1 MSSISLL
8 PQFEDIKLK
17 TVDLSYDERIEK
29 LKEELQVI
37 STLANPK
44 LANEDF
50 LPYLAHNYQVD
61 FWSNDLTLD
70 EKRAI
75 IDFSINLHRK
85 KGTLSALKAVLKRLN
100 IDVTFYEWFE
110 YEGLPYHFKIDVDF
124 FNRPVEDKDIKLIE
138 EFVEI
143 YKNTKSIL
151 ENLNINLKTN
161 LQEKYAAITITG
173 EEIEVLPYSVRNL
186 DFIQKEKYA
195 TAIKISECITLTLN
209 LNIGDS

>member
-151 ENLNINLKTN
+151 EILNINLKTN
-161 LQEKYAAITITG
+161 VQEKYAAITITG

-186 DFIQKEKYA
+186 YFIQKEKYA
-195 TAIKISECITLTLN
+195 TAIKTSECITLN
-209 LNIGDS
+209 LNIGDL

>member
-75 IDFSINLHRK
+75 IDFSINFHRK

-151 ENLNINLKTN
+151 EILNINLKTN
-161 LQEKYAAITITG
+161 VQEKYAAITITG

-186 DFIQKEKYA
+186 YFIQKEKYA
-195 TAIKISECITLTLN
+195 TAIKTSECITLN
-209 LNIGDS
+209 LNIGDL

>member
-151 ENLNINLKTN
+151 EILNINLKTN
-161 LQEKYAAITITG
+161 VQEKYAAITITG

-195 TAIKISECITLTLN
+195 TAIKTSECITLN
-209 LNIGDS
+209 LNIGDL

>member
-124 FNRPVEDKDIKLIE
+124 LNRPVEDKDIKLIE

-151 ENLNINLKTN
+151 EILNINLKTN
-161 LQEKYAAITITG
+161 VQEKYAAITITG

-186 DFIQKEKYA
+186 YFIQKEKYA
-195 TAIKISECITLTLN
+195 TAIKTSECITLN
-209 LNIGDS
+209 LNIGDL

>member
-61 FWSNDLTLD
+61 FWSKDLTLD

-151 ENLNINLKTN
+151 EILNINLKTN
-161 LQEKYAAITITG
+161 VQEKYAAITITG

-186 DFIQKEKYA
+186 YFIQKEKYA
-195 TAIKISECITLTLN
+195 TAIKTSECITLN
-209 LNIGDS
+209 LNIGDL